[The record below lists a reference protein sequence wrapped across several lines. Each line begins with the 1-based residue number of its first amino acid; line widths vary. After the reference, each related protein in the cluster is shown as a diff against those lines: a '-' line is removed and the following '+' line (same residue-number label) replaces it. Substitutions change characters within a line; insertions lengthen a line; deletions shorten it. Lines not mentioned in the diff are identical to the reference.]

1 MRTQSE
7 HRRPP
12 PTRTTARGA
21 AAKVGFIVVSL
32 SLLIPI
38 LAAAQQ
44 VTGCLCVAA
53 RVEDPFW
60 TLLRPPFFVCKELSP
75 SSKEKNGNSAK
86 TFWGI
91 ILSLFELNPL
101 LSMPDDAAATMIRT
115 GGYCEFCG
123 L

>member
-1 MRTQSE
+1 M
-7 HRRPP
+7 
-12 PTRTTARGA
+12 
-21 AAKVGFIVVSL
+21 KVGFVVVTL

-38 LAAAQQ
+38 LAAAQP

-75 SSKEKNGNSAK
+75 SSNEKNRNSAK
-86 TFWGI
+86 TLWGI

-115 GGYCEFCG
+115 GGYCEFCR